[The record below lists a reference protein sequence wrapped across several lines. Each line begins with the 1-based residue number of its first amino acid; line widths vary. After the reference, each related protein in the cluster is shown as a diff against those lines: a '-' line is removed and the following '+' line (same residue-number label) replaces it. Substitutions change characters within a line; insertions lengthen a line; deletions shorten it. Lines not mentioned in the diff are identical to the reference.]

1 MNKPLIYILLLSFCL
16 FNVSKSFSNF
26 VTDSWITIVISGT
39 ENAPKEVSLHSA
51 ALNPINNTM
60 IVFGGKDSD
69 HKPNNNL
76 TIYDLIQDSWLAKNK
91 NVNHTKLNLAGSI
104 PSERYGHVALTTPDN
119 KMFIFGGRNQ
129 STVFNDIYKY
139 NMVTDNWE
147 LINVTVNLPKG
158 RWGHSGVLYSIYNC
172 FYFYGGSNTLSR
184 DGPFLNDIIKF
195 DFERNEWSTIEEKQ
209 LFSPK
214 YGLFLHSSIMTLT
227 NQMIVFGGKYN
238 KNITTLSSSSSSS
251 SSQVSD
257 AIYIFDAENEKWV
270 NATLNST
277 SSTPDSRYG
286 HTAVLTPLGTM
297 LVFAGND
304 STSNAVSSVWR
315 YTIEYGKW
323 EFVSSI
329 GSGGPDARS
338 GHTSITTLFNTMI
351 TFGGQSSATKF
362 YNDLYKYN
370 IINSVLRSSSDGTTL
385 VVLLSLVGAMIIG
398 LCFAL
403 DYITEKNEIAR
414 LERLEKDAIAKNNEL
429 ELKRIKKERKDK
441 QLQPLFEKF

>member
-1 MNKPLIYILLLSFCL
+1 MNKSLICVLLLSFCL

-39 ENAPKEVSLHSA
+39 ENAPKAVSLHSA

-60 IVFGGKDSD
+60 IVFGGKDSN
-69 HKPNNNL
+69 HVPTNNL
-76 TIYDLIQDSWLAKNK
+76 TIYDLLQDSWLPKNK
-91 NVNHTKLNLAGSI
+91 DVNHTKLNLSGSV

-139 NMVTDNWE
+139 NMITDNWE
-147 LINVTVNLPKG
+147 LINVKGNLPKG
-158 RWGHSGVLYSIYNC
+158 RWGHSGVLYSISNC
-172 FYFYGGSNTLSR
+172 FYFYGGSNTVSR
-184 DGPFLNDIIKF
+184 DGPFLNDLIKF
-195 DFERNEWSTIEEKQ
+195 DFERNEWIQMTTTEETE
-209 LFSPK
+209 LFAPK
-214 YGLFLHSSIMTLT
+214 VGLFLHSSILTLT
-227 NQMIVFGGKYN
+227 NQMIVFGGKY
-238 KNITTLSSSSSSS
+238 KNGNQSSS
-251 SSQVSD
+251 VSD
-257 AIYIFDAENEKWV
+257 SIYIYDTENEKWV

-315 YTIEYGKW
+315 YNIAYRKW

-351 TFGGQSSATKF
+351 TFGGQSSGTKY

>member
-1 MNKPLIYILLLSFCL
+1 MNKSLICVLLLSFCL
-16 FNVSKSFSNF
+16 FNVSKGFSNF

-39 ENAPKEVSLHSA
+39 ENAPKAVSLHSA

-60 IVFGGKDSD
+60 IVFGGKDSN
-69 HKPNNNL
+69 HVPTNNL
-76 TIYDLIQDSWLAKNK
+76 TIYDLLQDSWLPKNK
-91 NVNHTKLNLAGSI
+91 DVNHTKLNLAGSV

-139 NMVTDNWE
+139 NMITDNWE
-147 LINVTVNLPKG
+147 LINVTGNLPKG
-158 RWGHSGVLYSIYNC
+158 RWGHSGVLYSISNC

-184 DGPFLNDIIKF
+184 DGPFLNDLIKF
-195 DFERNEWSTIEEKQ
+195 DFERNEWIQMTTSEETE
-209 LFSPK
+209 LFAPK
-214 YGLFLHSSIMTLT
+214 VGLFLHSSILTLT
-227 NQMIVFGGKYN
+227 NQMIVFGGKY
-238 KNITTLSSSSSSS
+238 KNGNQSSS
-251 SSQVSD
+251 VSD
-257 AIYIFDAENEKWV
+257 SIYIYDAENEKWV

-315 YTIEYGKW
+315 YNIAYRKW

-351 TFGGQSSATKF
+351 TFGGQSSGTKY

>member
-1 MNKPLIYILLLSFCL
+1 MNKSLICVLLLSFCL

-39 ENAPKEVSLHSA
+39 ENAPKAVSLHSA

-60 IVFGGKDSD
+60 IVFGGKDSSYT
-69 HKPNNNL
+69 PTNNL
-76 TIYDLIQDSWLAKNK
+76 TIYDLLQDSWLPKNS
-91 NVNHTKLNLAGSI
+91 NANHTALNLAGSV
-104 PSERYGHVALTTPDN
+104 PSARYGHVALTTSDN

-129 STVFNDIYKY
+129 STIFNDIYKY
-139 NMVTDNWE
+139 NMITDNWE
-147 LINVTVNLPKG
+147 LITVTGKIPKG
-158 RWGHSGVLYSIYNC
+158 RWGHSGVLYSINNC
-172 FYFYGGSNTLSR
+172 FYFFGGSDSLSR
-184 DGPFLNDIIKF
+184 EGPFLTDIIKF
-195 DFERNEWSTIEEKQ
+195 DFERNEWIEMVTTEETQ
-209 LFSPK
+209 LFAPK
-214 YGLFLHSSIMTLT
+214 VGLFLHTSILTLT
-227 NQMIVFGGKYN
+227 NQMIVFGGKY
-238 KNITTLSSSSSSS
+238 KNGTTSS
-251 SSQVSD
+251 VSNS
-257 AIYIFDAENEKWV
+257 IYIFDAENENWI
-270 NATLNST
+270 NATLNTT

-315 YTIEYGKW
+315 YNIAYSTW

-351 TFGGQSSATKF
+351 TFGGQSSATK
-362 YNDLYKYN
+362 YLNDLYKYN

-429 ELKRIKKERKDK
+429 ELERIKKERKDK

>member
-1 MNKPLIYILLLSFCL
+1 MNKSLICVLLLSFCL
-16 FNVSKSFSNF
+16 FNVSKSFNNF
-26 VTDSWITIVISGT
+26 VTDSWISIVISGL
-39 ENAPKEVSLHSA
+39 ENAPKPVSLHSA

-60 IVFGGKDSD
+60 IVFGGKDSN
-69 HKPNNNL
+69 HVPNNNV
-76 TIYDLIQDSWLAKNK
+76 TIYDLIQDSWLEKNT
-91 NVNHTKLNLAGSI
+91 NSNHTALNLAGSI
-104 PSERYGHVALTTPDN
+104 PSPRYGHIALTNSDN
-119 KMFIFGGRNQ
+119 KMYIFGGRNQ
-129 STVFNDIYKY
+129 TNVFNDIYKY
-139 NMVTDNWE
+139 NMITDNWE
-147 LINVTVNLPKG
+147 LIIVTGNLPKA
-158 RWGHSGVLYSIYNC
+158 RWGHSGVVYSINNC
-172 FYFYGGSNTLSR
+172 FYIYGGSNTLSR

-195 DFERNEWSTIEEKQ
+195 DFERNEWIQMTPTDDSE
-209 LFSPK
+209 LFAPK
-214 YGLFLHSSIMTLT
+214 IGLFLHTSVFTLT
-227 NQMIVFGGKYN
+227 NEMIVFGGKY
-238 KNITTLSSSSSSS
+238 KNGNQSST
-251 SSQVSD
+251 VSD
-257 AIYIFDAENEKWV
+257 VTYIFDADNEKWV

-277 SSTPDSRYG
+277 SSIPDARYG

-315 YTIEYGKW
+315 YHIAYGKW
-323 EFVSSI
+323 DFVSSI

-351 TFGGQSSATKF
+351 TFGGQSSGTKY

-429 ELKRIKKERKDK
+429 ELKKIKKERKEK